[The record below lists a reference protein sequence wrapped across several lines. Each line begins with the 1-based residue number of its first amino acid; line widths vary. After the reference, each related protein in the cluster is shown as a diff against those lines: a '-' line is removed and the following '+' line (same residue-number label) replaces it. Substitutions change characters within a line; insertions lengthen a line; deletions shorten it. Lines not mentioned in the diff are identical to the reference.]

1 MSGNAS
7 DATPS
12 LTLAQTIQSW
22 LTGVAIDVVGLGFA
36 GASIFG
42 FVTGHLSVADQ
53 LTVTS
58 LAALYLGIK
67 VPTS

>member
-1 MSGNAS
+1 MSGNTNNTPANS
-7 DATPS
+7 LAT
-12 LTLAQTIQSW
+12 TIQTW

-36 GASIFG
+36 GVAIFG
-42 FVTGHLSVADQ
+42 FVTGHLSSADQ